1 MDGKAGKLMKILLK
15 LKIHAFISILA
26 VQLAGLDSLPA
37 QFWPS
42 EPHVWHPCSIGLR
55 RLETQLHLKPS
66 LNSIVCG
73 GSVEGCIILLKDATA
88 IREYKW

>member
-15 LKIHAFISILA
+15 LKIHAFISVLA
-26 VQLAGLDSLPA
+26 AQSLPA

-42 EPHVWHPCSIGLR
+42 EPHVWHLCSIELR
-55 RLETQLHLKPS
+55 RLETQLYLKPS

-73 GSVEGCIILLKDATA
+73 ASVEGCIILLKDATA
-88 IREYKW
+88 IRE

>member
-15 LKIHAFISILA
+15 LKIHAFISVLA
-26 VQLAGLDSLPA
+26 VQSLPA

-42 EPHVWHPCSIGLR
+42 EPHVWHLCSIELR

-73 GSVEGCIILLKDATA
+73 ASVEGCVILLKDATA
-88 IREYKW
+88 IRE

>member
-15 LKIHAFISILA
+15 LKIHAFISVLA
-26 VQLAGLDSLPA
+26 AQSLPA

-42 EPHVWHPCSIGLR
+42 EPHVWHLCSIELR
-55 RLETQLHLKPS
+55 CLETQLHLKPS

-73 GSVEGCIILLKDATA
+73 ASVEGCIILLKDATA
-88 IREYKW
+88 IRE

>member
-15 LKIHAFISILA
+15 LKIHAFIA
-26 VQLAGLDSLPA
+26 AQSLPA

-42 EPHVWHPCSIGLR
+42 EPHVWHLCSIELR

-73 GSVEGCIILLKDATA
+73 ASVEGCIILLKDATA
-88 IREYKW
+88 IRE